1 MKTTALIIIVLG
13 GLALPLPAYA
23 DNTVCA
29 NAIFIVPSGSAHS
42 GVLAV
47 DGEVRWY
54 TFQAKAN
61 RAYSITLENLTSR
74 DIGAIGLGA
83 LQTDCAG
90 TTASA
95 WSTWDSEPVNGTAI
109 SGGDRRTVVATA
121 DTTIIIPVG
130 PQAASLSFQIRVEET
145 TLFSNW
151 FFVGGDYSAFTLI
164 RNTTASPVA
173 FTILWRNSAGT
184 IVASQLGLLAPNGS
198 LYKNGRDF
206 SGVLAAGSGTVEI
219 IHNGTPD
226 AIVASTT
233 TLSTTTGLSFDSPFV
248 RRVAR

>member
-1 MKTTALIIIVLG
+1 MKTALIIVLG
-13 GLALPLPAYA
+13 WLAWPPSAYA
-23 DNTVCA
+23 DNTACA
-29 NAIFIVPSGSAHS
+29 NAIFIVPGGSTHL

-74 DIGAIGLGA
+74 DIGAIGLGT

-90 TTASA
+90 TPLSA
-95 WSTWDSEPVNGTAI
+95 WSTWDSEPVNGTPT
-109 SGGDRRTVVATA
+109 SGGDRKSVVPNA
-121 DTTIIIPVG
+121 DTTINIPVG

-151 FFVGGDYSAFTLI
+151 FYVGGEYSPYTLI
-164 RNTTASPVA
+164 RNTTASSVGY
-173 FTILWRNSAGT
+173 TILWRNGAGAV
-184 IVASQLGLLAPNGS
+184 VASQSGVLAPNGS
-198 LYKNGRDF
+198 VYKNGRDF
-206 SGVLAAGSGTVEI
+206 SGVLAAGTGTVEI
-219 IHNGTPD
+219 LHNGTPD

-233 TLSTTTGLSFDSPFV
+233 ILSTTTGLSFDAPFV
-248 RRVAR
+248 KRAAR